1 MKDLTSNSKKMLEYI
16 IDIYCNDIG
25 YEYGWPI
32 ESAKNLIEEV
42 TGKNIDDALK
52 DFFEGDSDEKRIRD

>member
-25 YEYGWPI
+25 YEYEWPI
-32 ESAKNLIEEV
+32 EGAKNLIEEV
-42 TGKNIDDALK
+42 IGKNIDDALK
-52 DFFEGDSDEKRIRD
+52 DFFEGDSDEKRI